1 MKTINQLA
9 ASLGVTRQTI
19 YNAVKSAGL
28 SIDDLTAE
36 KRGNTR
42 LFDAAAEDRVK
53 VLLLNRHSKPVKSES
68 VKIDKLTADLKAAR
82 AEVDR
87 LTAELEAEKGNAAQ
101 LTADLETA
109 KKDSEA
115 TGNQLEAERARND
128 QLTADLARA
137 NNRIDALLQMGL
149 DRAAKALPAAKE
161 PGRIRKAWR
170 ALTGKE

>member
-19 YNAVKSAGL
+19 YNAVKSAGM

-42 LFDAAAEDRVK
+42 LFDAAAEDHVK
-53 VLLLNRHSKPVKSES
+53 ILLLNRHSKPVKSES

-87 LTAELEAEKGNAAQ
+87 LTAELEAEKRKTEQ
-101 LTADLETA
+101 LTAE
-109 KKDSEA
+109 
-115 TGNQLEAERARND
+115 
-128 QLTADLARA
+128 LARA
-137 NNRIDALLQMGL
+137 NNRIDALLQTNMAL
-149 DRAAKALPAAKE
+149 ATKQPALPAGKE
-161 PGRIRKAWR
+161 PGRIRRAWYV
-170 ALTGKE
+170 LTGKTDTENKE